1 MENSTHEL
9 RLLWQAR
16 LCQEY
21 PYETSEIRQSIIFW
35 ILGEALVNRDCSIE
49 STSKKFHLNE
59 TLTADELTTLAQ
71 KLDRRYKIWQERYFR
86 IEPLQAYVNLINRL
100 GALLLLCPQACRWIK
115 SDCDRQ
121 KTLAQILPALLQD
134 ILAQDT
140 YIARQI
146 AWIAKCTSDR
156 KLRKSFLFA
165 SLEEYCS
172 HSIEN
177 RPLLVYRLINFL
189 STENGQEPF

>member
-35 ILGEALVNRDCSIE
+35 ILGEALVDGDCSLE
-49 STSKKFHLNE
+49 STKKLHLNE

-71 KLDRRYKIWQERYFR
+71 KLDRRYKIWQERYFQ
-86 IEPLQAYVNLINRL
+86 IEPLRAYVNLINRL

-115 SDCDRQ
+115 SHRDRQ
-121 KTLAQILPALLQD
+121 KTLAQILPILLQD
-134 ILAQDT
+134 ILAQDA
-140 YIARQI
+140 YIVRQI
-146 AWIAKCTSDR
+146 AWIARCTSDR

-189 STENGQEPF
+189 STENCQEPF

>member
-21 PYETSEIRQSIIFW
+21 PYETSEIRQSIILW
-35 ILGEALVNRDCSIE
+35 ILGEALIDRDCLLA
-49 STSKKFHLNE
+49 TSQKLHLNE
-59 TLTADELTTLAQ
+59 SLTAEELTTLAQ
-71 KLDRRYKIWQERYFR
+71 KLERRYKIWQERYFG
-86 IEPLQAYVNLINRL
+86 IEPLQAYINLINRL
-100 GALLLLCPQACRWIK
+100 GALLLLCPQASHWIK
-115 SDCDRQ
+115 SDRACQ
-121 KTLAQILPALLQD
+121 KNLAQILPRLLQD
-134 ILAQDT
+134 ILAQDA
-140 YIARQI
+140 YISRQI
-146 AWIAKCTSDR
+146 AWITKCTSDR

-189 STENGQEPF
+189 SSDSDRELF

>member
-21 PYETSEIRQSIIFW
+21 PNETSEIRQSIIFW
-35 ILGEALVNRDCSIE
+35 ILGEALVHHDCSLE
-49 STSKKFHLNE
+49 FTSKKLHLNE
-59 TLTADELTTLAQ
+59 TLAADELTTLAQ
-71 KLDRRYKIWQERYFR
+71 KLDRRYQIWQERYFG
-86 IEPLQAYVNLINRL
+86 IEPLKAYVNLINRL
-100 GALLLLCPQACRWIK
+100 GALLLLCPQARSWIK
-115 SDCDRQ
+115 SDRDRQ
-121 KTLAQILPALLQD
+121 KDLAQILPMLLQD
-134 ILAQDT
+134 ILAQDA
-140 YIARQI
+140 YISRQI

-177 RPLLVYRLINFL
+177 RPLLFYRLISFL
-189 STENGQEPF
+189 SADNCQEPF